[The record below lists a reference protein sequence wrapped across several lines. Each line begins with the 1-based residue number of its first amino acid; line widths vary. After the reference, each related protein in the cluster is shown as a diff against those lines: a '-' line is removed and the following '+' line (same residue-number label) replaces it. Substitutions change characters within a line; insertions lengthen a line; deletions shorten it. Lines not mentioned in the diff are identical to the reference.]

1 MRVSFLIRT
10 MRCAVNGKG
19 KRAMFLPS
27 GGEAIREAA
36 EWAAFMGTGAWLRW
50 GIIPVRA
57 AYEVG
62 KRMGKIRQNAMHAAR
77 QATGRRRYLLPTS
90 RGRRAAA
97 SGPGWRRSKHGRRER
112 TGPRAGTATNRD
124 A

>member
-1 MRVSFLIRT
+1 
-10 MRCAVNGKG
+10 
-19 KRAMFLPS
+19 MFLPS

-77 QATGRRRYLLPTS
+77 QATGRRRYLLPIQPRPTGCCK
-90 RGRRAAA
+90 RPGVAPQQTRPPGAYRTPRRH
-97 SGPGWRRSKHGRRER
+97 RHK
-112 TGPRAGTATNRD
+112 
-124 A
+124 